1 MTRQNWLP
9 PERRLEIFSDMDK
22 TTRANRT
29 AWDKAY
35 QAQLPANDEMLAEA
49 AAGATLVASERELL
63 RDVLAMRPLVVHP
76 QSGNGQDDIALVQA
90 GAREVI
96 GVDYSE
102 IAVRAAQHRADD
114 LGAACRYLIATVPGV
129 PLPDGCADL
138 VYTGKGALI
147 WMPDIDAWAVEMARL
162 LRPGGH
168 LFLHEGHPAT
178 ELWTWD
184 LDEPRIR
191 SDRSYFGRSF
201 ICDDYSFPANGAV
214 MWQWTLGQ
222 TVTAVIN
229 AGLAVRHLEEYAEP
243 FWRMGG
249 VDAAAFRGRLPN
261 AYALLARRPTAS

>member
-1 MTRQNWLP
+1 
-9 PERRLEIFSDMDK
+9 MDE
-22 TTRANRT
+22 TTLANRT

-35 QAQLPANDEMLAEA
+35 QAQLAAHDEMLAKA
-49 AAGATLVASERELL
+49 ATGVTLVASERELL
-63 RDVLAMRPLVVHP
+63 RNILATRPVVVHP

-102 IAVRAAQHRADD
+102 TAVRAAQSRADD
-114 LGAACRYLIATVPGV
+114 LGAACRYLIGTVPGV
-129 PLPDGCADL
+129 PLQSGCADL
-138 VYTGKGALI
+138 VYTGKGAMI
-147 WMPDIDAWAVEMARL
+147 WMPDVEAWAVEMARL

-178 ELWTWD
+178 ALWTWD

-191 SDRSYFGRSF
+191 PDRSYFGHSF
-201 ICDDYSFPANGAV
+201 VCDDYSFPANGAV

-222 TVTAVIN
+222 TVTAVVS
-229 AGLAVRHLEEYAEP
+229 AGLEIRHLEEYAEP
-243 FWRMGG
+243 FWRMGD

-261 AYALLARRPTAS
+261 TFSLLASRPAAS

>member
-1 MTRQNWLP
+1 
-9 PERRLEIFSDMDK
+9 MDS
-22 TTRANRT
+22 TTLANRV

-35 QAQLPANDEMLAEA
+35 QQQLRVHDEMLAEA
-49 AAGATLVASERELL
+49 ATGATLVASERELL
-63 RDVLAMRPLVVHP
+63 RDILAARPVVVHA

-90 GAREVI
+90 GARAVL

-102 IAVRAAQHRADD
+102 TAVHAAQRRADA
-114 LGAACRYLIATVPGV
+114 LGAACHYLIATVPGV
-129 PLPDGCADL
+129 PLRDGCADL

-147 WMPDIDAWAVEMARL
+147 WMPDIDAWAAEMARL

-168 LFLHEGHPAT
+168 LFIHEGHPAT

-184 LDEPRIR
+184 PDEPRIR
-191 SDRSYFGRSF
+191 ADRSYFGRSF
-201 ICDDYSFPANGAV
+201 VCDDYSFPANGAV

-222 TVTAVIN
+222 VVTAVVR
-229 AGLAVRHLEEYAEP
+229 AGLDVRHLEEYAEP

-261 AYALLARRPTAS
+261 AFALLASRPRG

>member
-1 MTRQNWLP
+1 
-9 PERRLEIFSDMDK
+9 MDS
-22 TTRANRT
+22 TTLANRT
-29 AWDKAY
+29 AWDRAY
-35 QAQLPANDEMLAEA
+35 QRQLDSYDEMLAEA
-49 AAGATLVASERELL
+49 ATGATLVATEREIL
-63 RDVLAMRPLVVHP
+63 REVLAARPVVVHP
-76 QSGNGQDDIALVQA
+76 QSGNGQDDIALIRA
-90 GAREVI
+90 GARAVVGI
-96 GVDYSE
+96 DYSE
-102 IAVRAAQHRADD
+102 TAARAAQSRADAI
-114 LGAACRYLIATVPGV
+114 GAACHYLIASVPSV
-129 PLPDGCADL
+129 PLHDGCADL

-184 LDEPRIR
+184 VDKPRIR
-191 SDRSYFGRSF
+191 SDRSYFGHSF

-222 TVTAVIN
+222 IVTAVVR
-229 AGLAVRHLEEYAEP
+229 AGLAVQLLEEYAEP

-261 AYALLARRPTAS
+261 AFALLARRPAAP

>member
-1 MTRQNWLP
+1 
-9 PERRLEIFSDMDK
+9 MDE
-22 TTRANRT
+22 TTRANRR

-35 QAQLPANDEMLAEA
+35 QAQFPSCDEISAKA
-49 AAGATLVASERELL
+49 ATGASLVASERELL
-63 RDVLAMRPLVVHP
+63 EDILAMRPVVVHP
-76 QSGNGQDDIALVQA
+76 QSGNGEDDIALVQA

-96 GVDYSE
+96 GIDYSE
-102 IAVRAAQHRADD
+102 TAVRTAQSRADA
-114 LGAACRYLIATVPGV
+114 LGAACRYLISTVPGV
-129 PLPDGCADL
+129 PLSDGCADL

-184 LDEPRIR
+184 VDKPRIR
-191 SDRSYFGRSF
+191 PDRSYFGRSF
-201 ICDDYSFPANGAV
+201 VCDDFSFPANGAV
-214 MWQWTLGQ
+214 MWQWTLGR

-229 AGLAVRHLEEYAEP
+229 AGLQIRHFEEYAEP
-243 FWRMGG
+243 FWRMGD

-261 AYALLARRPTAS
+261 AFALLATRPSTS

>member
-1 MTRQNWLP
+1 
-9 PERRLEIFSDMDK
+9 MDS
-22 TTRANRT
+22 TTRTNRT
-29 AWDKAY
+29 AWDRAY
-35 QAQLPANDEMLAEA
+35 RQQLRAYEEMRAEA
-49 AAGATLVASERELL
+49 ATGATLVATERELL
-63 RDVLAMRPLVVHP
+63 RDILATRPVVVHP
-76 QSGNGQDDIALVQA
+76 QSGNGQDDIALVRA
-90 GAREVI
+90 GARTVI

-102 IAVRAAQHRADD
+102 IGVRAAQGRADD
-114 LGAACRYLIATVPGV
+114 LGVTCRYVIATVPGV
-129 PLPDGCADL
+129 PLRDGCADL

-147 WMPDIDAWAVEMARL
+147 WMPDIDAWAGEMARL

-168 LFLHEGHPAT
+168 LFIHEGHPAT

-191 SDRSYFGRSF
+191 PDRSYFGRSF
-201 ICDDYSFPANGAV
+201 VCDDDSFPANGAV